1 MGRICIFCG
10 SRAGNNPIYLQV
22 AQQVG
27 ETLAKQGIGI
37 VYGAGNTGLM
47 GAVADGALAVGGEVI
62 GVIPE
67 DLVAREVAHGN
78 LTQIHIVSSMH
89 ERKALMADLS
99 SAFLTLPGGYGTF
112 DELFEMLTWS
122 QLEFHSQ
129 PKPCGLLNIN
139 GYYNHLIT
147 MLKHAVEEGF
157 LGSQCLEILLVEN
170 SLDILIEKLVNF
182 VV

>member
-1 MGRICIFCG
+1 MGRICVFCG
-10 SRAGNNPIYLQV
+10 SRAGNKTIYRQI

-27 ETLAKQGIGI
+27 ETLARRRIGV

-47 GAVADGALAVGGEVI
+47 GAVADAALAAGGEVI
-62 GVIPE
+62 GVIP
-67 DLVAREVAHGN
+67 DALVAREVAHSN
-78 LTQIHIVSSMH
+78 LTQLHIVNSMH

-122 QLEFHSQ
+122 QLELHSQ

-139 GYYNHLIT
+139 GYYDYLIT
-147 MLKHAVEEGF
+147 MLQHAVEEGF
-157 LGSQCLEILLVEN
+157 LAPQYCSLLLVEN
-170 SLDILIEKLVNF
+170 DLENLIDKLVDF
-182 VV
+182 SI